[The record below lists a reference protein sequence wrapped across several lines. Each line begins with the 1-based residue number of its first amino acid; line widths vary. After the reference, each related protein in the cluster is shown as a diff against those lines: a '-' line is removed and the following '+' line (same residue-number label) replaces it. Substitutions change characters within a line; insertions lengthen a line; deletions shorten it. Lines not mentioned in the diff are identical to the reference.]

1 MGFVQRLMGL
11 SQKLSFFFSG
21 YLSDEDELPRRR
33 GPADMSVFRDA
44 VQDCLDYDHKSVQK
58 TSKLK
63 QISASN
69 DSEIEK
75 HSGLRIR

>member
-1 MGFVQRLMGL
+1 M
-11 SQKLSFFFSG
+11 
-21 YLSDEDELPRRR
+21 PRRR

>member
-1 MGFVQRLMGL
+1 M
-11 SQKLSFFFSG
+11 
-21 YLSDEDELPRRR
+21 PRRR

-58 TSKLK
+58 NSKLK